1 MRWFTEQF
9 GTEVLRREVIPPTA
23 DFISPDY
30 TATPLQVE
38 RLVRRLCSLMYVD
51 PARVKIDLFDGS
63 VDKREAAKLRK
74 SRAVGHFHM
83 EGGRAIIGL
92 DTSEASDPVLL
103 TAIAVHELG
112 HVRLL
117 GERRITSQRSD
128 HERLTDLLTVYFGFG
143 IFTTNAA
150 LRFARND
157 RGWSIVPHGDL
168 DDMTLNAARRNDT
181 YSRLGYLKSSE
192 FGYAMACFCWLRRER
207 DPAWASML
215 TPGPLTYLKQGLA
228 YLTSNGSSA
237 ELPTQRVVNKS
248 AKLGTVTIRV
258 TPARSASLGSLGI
271 VLPRQTGKLPPEGE
285 RPTPSG
291 R

>member
-1 MRWFTEQF
+1 MRWLTEQF
-9 GTEVLRREVIPPTA
+9 GTVVLRREVILPTA

-30 TATPLQVE
+30 SATPQQVDT
-38 RLVRRLCSLMYVD
+38 LVRHLCSLMNVD
-51 PARVKIDLFDGS
+51 PALVQVDLFDGS
-63 VDKREAAKLRK
+63 AEKHQAARLGK

-83 EGGRAIIGL
+83 HDGRAIIGL

-112 HVRLL
+112 HVKLL
-117 GERRITSQRSD
+117 GERRITNQRSD

-181 YSRLGYLKSSE
+181 YSRLGYLRSSE
-192 FGYAMACFCWLRRER
+192 FGYALSCCCWLRQETE
-207 DPAWASML
+207 PAWGRML
-215 TPGPLTYLKQGLA
+215 TPGPLSYLNQGLA
-228 YLTSNGSSA
+228 YLASSGRSG

-258 TPARSASLGSLGI
+258 TSARSPSLGSLGI
-271 VLPRQTGKLPPEGE
+271 LLPHQTGEMPPG
-285 RPTPSG
+285 
-291 R
+291 